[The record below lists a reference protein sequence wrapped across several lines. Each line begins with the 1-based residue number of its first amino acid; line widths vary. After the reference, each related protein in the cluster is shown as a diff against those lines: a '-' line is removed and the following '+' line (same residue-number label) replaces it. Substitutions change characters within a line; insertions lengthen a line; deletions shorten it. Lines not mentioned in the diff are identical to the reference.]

1 MEVGVREVGDDG
13 GRRERGWI
21 GGRERLGRA
30 GSGSS
35 GPERAVRAGLPDTER
50 VGRAFVRADMVVW
63 AGSRPCH
70 TRRAGEFPSM
80 PHVWQLFGTKFYLLL
95 NDDFTK
101 SLIVTSY
108 DVRTTKPYSAD
119 EISRGINFMA

>member
-1 MEVGVREVGDDG
+1 MCSDCHGNQRRPATEVGVREVGDDG

-35 GPERAVRAGLPDTER
+35 GPDGAVRAGLPHTGR
-50 VGRAFVRADMVVW
+50 AGRAFVRADVVVR

-70 TRRAGEFPSM
+70 TRRAGGFPSM
-80 PHVWQLFGTKFYLLL
+80 PHVWQLFG
-95 NDDFTK
+95 
-101 SLIVTSY
+101 
-108 DVRTTKPYSAD
+108 PY
-119 EISRGINFMA
+119 NFC